1 MEETL
6 RILLIEDVPTDAEL
20 EVRELKRAGMRLVHH
35 IVDTEEAFRQ
45 ALKEFRPDLI
55 ISDFSMPQFDGMW
68 ALSLARELAPEI
80 PFIFVSGTIGE
91 EYAIRALKNGATDYV
106 LKNNLLRLPASV
118 ERALQDSAERAARV
132 KAERDLEET
141 RSRLDSI
148 VSSLSDAVWSV
159 SPMPYRMLFVSRAV
173 ESLWR
178 RPVDSF
184 YADPDAWLELIHP
197 EDRDAVERLWRT
209 ALRGGVFDAIYRIV
223 HDNGTV
229 RWIHNRARSIPD
241 GAGGV
246 ARLDGIARD
255 ITELKEQ
262 EQRIA
267 RLSRIHAVLSGI
279 NSAIVR
285 IRDRQQLFDEACR
298 IAVEHGGFGIAWIGM
313 LDRKT
318 LDIKPVASAGVE
330 AQSLIARSA
339 NTARPDS
346 PLGKGSIVGRAIRE
360 KRAIYSNDITAERSQ
375 GGARRQEAVR
385 RGYRSL
391 ISLPLLVEAEVA
403 GSLSLFAKEADFF
416 DDQEIKLLTELAD
429 DISFALE
436 HIAKEEKLNYLA
448 YYDQLTG
455 LPNRALLQDRIDQLM
470 QAGNEAAD
478 KTALVILDLK
488 RFRSVN
494 DTYGRQVGDA
504 LLKQVAERLENV
516 LMSRDWMARIESNA
530 YAVVLRGVKHEADV
544 AHALEQGLLSC
555 LNQPFPIGAEPL
567 RLSAQAGIALFPG
580 DGKDAESLFRNADA
594 ALKKAKASG
603 DQYLFYAPQMNARV
617 AEQLKLE
624 NDLRN
629 ALLEEQFVLHYQ
641 PKYDLASG
649 QLAGLEALIRWVH
662 PERGLVAPGSFV
674 PVLEE
679 TGMII
684 EVGRWAM
691 ERAAL
696 DHAAWTAAGRR
707 PPRIAVNVSPV
718 QLRRRDFVDYVR
730 DALASVEAASER
742 LDIEITESMLME
754 DIEGSIGKLKAVQSM
769 GLNVAVDDFG
779 TGYSSLSYLARLPIN
794 SLKVDRS
801 FILQMTK
808 SPEQMAIVSTV
819 ISLARALNLKVVA
832 EGVETEE
839 QASLLRL
846 LRCDQVQGYLFGR
859 PVPPEEL
866 AKLLP
871 PADMGR

>member
-1 MEETL
+1 MEQPL

-20 EVRELKRAGMRLVHH
+20 EVRELKRAGMRVTHH
-35 IVDTEEAFRQ
+35 IVDTEDAFRR
-45 ALKEFRPDLI
+45 ALEEFRPDLI

-68 ALSLARELAPEI
+68 ALSLARELAPEV

-118 ERALQDSAERAARV
+118 ERALQDSSERAARV
-132 KAERDLEET
+132 KAERDLEEM

-148 VSSLSDAVWSV
+148 VSSLSDVVWSV
-159 SPMPYRMLFVSRAV
+159 SPVPYRMLFVSRAV
-173 ESLWR
+173 ETLWR
-178 RPVDSF
+178 RPVEAF
-184 YADPDAWLELIHP
+184 YADPDAWLGLIHP
-197 EDRDAVERLWRT
+197 EDREPVERLWRT

-223 HDNGTV
+223 HENGAV
-229 RWIHNRARSIPD
+229 RWIHNRAKSIRD
-241 GAGGV
+241 RGGSV

-318 LDIKPVASAGVE
+318 LDITPVASAGVE
-330 AQSLIARSA
+330 AESLLAKSLNSA
-339 NTARPDS
+339 SAGS
-346 PLGKGSIVGRAIRE
+346 PLGGGIVGRALRE
-360 KRAIYSNDITAERSQ
+360 KRAMYSNDIAAENSR
-375 GGARRQEAVR
+375 GGARRQEAIR

-391 ISLPLLVEAEVA
+391 ISLPLLVEGEAA
-403 GSLSLFAKEADFF
+403 GSLSLFAKEAGFF
-416 DDQEIKLLTELAD
+416 DAEEIKLLNELAD

-436 HIAKEEKLNYLA
+436 HIGKEEKLNYLA

-455 LPNRALLQDRIDQLM
+455 LPNRALLQDRIDQAL
-470 QAGNEAAD
+470 QAEHADASRAA
-478 KTALVILDLK
+478 LLILDLK

-516 LMSRDWMARIESNA
+516 LMSRDWIARVESNA
-530 YAVVLRGVKHEADV
+530 FAVVLRDVKQEADV

-555 LNQPFPIGAEPL
+555 LNQPFSVGGEPL
-567 RLSAQAGIALFPG
+567 RLAAQAGISLFPG
-580 DGKDAESLFRNADA
+580 DGRDAESLFRNADA

-603 DQYLFYAPQMNARV
+603 DAYLFYAPQMNSRV

-624 NDLRN
+624 NDLRI
-629 ALLEEQFVLHYQ
+629 ALVEEQLILHYQ
-641 PKYDLASG
+641 PKFDLASG
-649 QLAGLEALIRWVH
+649 RLCGLEALMRWAH
-662 PERGLVAPGSFV
+662 PERGLVPPGYFV

-684 EVGRWAM
+684 EAGRWAM
-691 ERAAL
+691 KRAAL
-696 DHAAWTAAGRR
+696 DHAAWAAAGLR

-730 DALASVEAASER
+730 DALASVEEAAGR

-769 GLNVAVDDFG
+769 GLNVAIDDFG

-832 EGVETEE
+832 EGVESEE

-846 LRCDQVQGYLFGR
+846 LRCDEVQGYLFGR
-859 PVPPEEL
+859 PVPPDDL
-866 AKLLP
+866 PKLLAAAGQP
-871 PADMGR
+871 R